1 MWQPQGLWTLPSVPL
16 LIKTV
21 LLENHRFSM
30 TNNGLLLNSYEDYK
44 PNVTKKS
51 SLSISIKIHQGHLGH
66 NSLQLR
72 KKLLICV
79 STHHQERREIKYIW
93 CL

>member
-30 TNNGLLLNSYEDYK
+30 TNNGLLNSYKDYK

-66 NSLQLR
+66 NGLQLR

-79 STHHQERREIKYIW
+79 PTDHQERTEIKYIW